1 MSSVDWKL
9 EIKSMI
15 IPLKVKFT
23 LEEAMKAL
31 NKSRHISDLSL
42 ILIIYY
48 I

>member
-15 IPLKVKFT
+15 IPLKVKFA

-31 NKSRHISDLSL
+31 SRGKGIALL
-42 ILIIYY
+42 FL
-48 I
+48 